1 MNLLSVVAPAY
12 NEESLIKYFITE
24 VIKHIEKITSDYEL
38 IMVDDGSSD
47 TTWAEIT
54 KECLQNQKIKG
65 LKLSRNFGHH
75 YAITAGLFESAGQ
88 WTVVMDS
95 DLQDRPEVIQDLFNK
110 AQEGFDVVFVNRVE
124 RPEPLIYKI
133 LQRIFYFI
141 LNLLSGLEFDSRQA
155 NFSIISRKVVDA
167 FKQFPENGRFYGSTI
182 KWLGFERSTV
192 DAKHGSRFK
201 GKPSY
206 TLRKRIKLAIDFIMS
221 FSQRP
226 LTISIFIGLL
236 MSLTALLSSIF
247 ILFKAYSDGYEV
259 TGWASLIISIL
270 FTSGSILTMIGVVGV
285 YVGRV
290 YTEVKNRPLFIVSE
304 RMNSRN

>member
-12 NEESLIKYFITE
+12 NEESLIRHFITE
-24 VIKHIEKITSDYEL
+24 VTKQIEKITSDYEV
-38 IMVDDGSSD
+38 IIVDDGSFDS
-47 TTWAEIT
+47 TWTEIT

-95 DLQDRPEVIQDLFNK
+95 DLQDRPEVIQDLFDK

-124 RPEPLIYKI
+124 RPETLMYKI
-133 LQRIFYFI
+133 LQRFFYFI
-141 LNLLSGLEFDSRQA
+141 LNLLSGLDFDSRQA

-192 DAKHGSRFK
+192 EAKHGSRFK
-201 GKPSY
+201 GTPSY
-206 TLRKRIKLAIDFIMS
+206 TFRKRIKLAVDIILS

-226 LTISIFIGLL
+226 VTISIFIGLL
-236 MSLTALLSSIF
+236 MSFIALLSSIY
-247 ILFKAYSDGYEV
+247 ILFKAYYSGYEV
-259 TGWASLIISIL
+259 TGWASLMISIL
-270 FTSGSILTMIGVVGV
+270 FTSGSILTMIGVIGI

-290 YTEVKNRPLFIVSE
+290 YTEAKNRPLFIVSE
-304 RMNSRN
+304 RMN